1 MLKVV
6 KLPQTIFLKIWRSDI
21 DSRSPLLFLKVNA
34 TCILAIGFLND
45 QNCWKKMT
53 NESTYGEI
61 HNSTST
67 QTCVLCCTQIFH
79 NLIGWTCIVC
89 ILFAFNDYS
98 TISNILRFWR
108 ILFFSTFIT
117 FSIAENQSI
126 KQIKITDE
134 AMTSTI
140 TFLNSWVLPEFLQYL
155 GN

>member
-34 TCILAIGFLND
+34 TCIQAIDFLNG

-98 TISNILRFWR
+98 TILNILQRFFNVKLMR
-108 ILFFSTFIT
+108 KRVVLDGL
-117 FSIAENQSI
+117 
-126 KQIKITDE
+126 KIFKTQFVPGE
-134 AMTSTI
+134 
-140 TFLNSWVLPEFLQYL
+140 L
-155 GN
+155 

>member
-34 TCILAIGFLND
+34 TCILAIGFLNG

-89 ILFAFNDYS
+89 ILFAFNDYP

-108 ILFFSTFIT
+108 IIFFSTFIT